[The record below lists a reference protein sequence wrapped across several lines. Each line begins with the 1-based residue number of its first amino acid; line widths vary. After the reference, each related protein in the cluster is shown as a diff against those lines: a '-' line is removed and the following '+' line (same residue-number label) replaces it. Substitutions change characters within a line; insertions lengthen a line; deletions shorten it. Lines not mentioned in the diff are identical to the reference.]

1 MHESRVILVCVQNII
16 QHQQTEQRSL
26 KKTNLYQGDFEV
38 FLLLKFQYREWK
50 REVEVV
56 EVGGGEE
63 ENVGGAINI
72 ETEKEFP
79 TAGTTCGLVH
89 PETVDLSNVT
99 NAKKLCSD
107 R

>member
-1 MHESRVILVCVQNII
+1 M
-16 QHQQTEQRSL
+16 
-26 KKTNLYQGDFEV
+26 
-38 FLLLKFQYREWK
+38 
-50 REVEVV
+50 VV

-89 PETVDLSNVT
+89 PETVDLSYVT

>member
-1 MHESRVILVCVQNII
+1 ME
-16 QHQQTEQRSL
+16 E
-26 KKTNLYQGDFEV
+26 
-38 FLLLKFQYREWK
+38 
-50 REVEVV
+50 
-56 EVGGGEE
+56 GGGGGVE
-63 ENVGGAINI
+63 VGGAINI